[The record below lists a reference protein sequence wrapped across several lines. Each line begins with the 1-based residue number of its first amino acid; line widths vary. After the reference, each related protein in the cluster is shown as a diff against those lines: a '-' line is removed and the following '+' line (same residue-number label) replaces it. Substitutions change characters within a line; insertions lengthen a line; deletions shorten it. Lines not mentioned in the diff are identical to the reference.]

1 VFFAVLALAMGLPT
15 PDAESAFDMASH
27 EVTVLLQQG
36 KDESACADLAKS
48 LIDEV
53 TNKVDSANKL
63 LADLDDG
70 SDCSSKGQDAV
81 TTATTNKENAEKA
94 ATEAASAASSA
105 AATEVDMGSYSFSA
119 LTEGTCTQ
127 FWSDPSY
134 TAAQKTAADAATA
147 QTDADAEVKAAES
160 SLQAAQ
166 EQAAKDVKT
175 CQCAVRTSY
184 DTAFAEAT
192 KKASDDAA
200 AFTKGKH
207 MECVLKGTP
216 AAKCVVGDVPAVTPI
231 TLAEGVPDQ
240 CVPED
245 TSSSDTQE
253 PEWDHSKPGWDQAAN
268 TLIDYTTN
276 MGSFYAKNSGRSCTG
291 TCWETVYG
299 SELAPAIQGDHK
311 FAIGISQIRKDK
323 KMIVGITTNEDNN
336 SESIDPW
343 SKRSYGGCAISDTFE
358 TGCFG
363 YIAWNGYFQPK
374 PKNTMSPAN
383 QVGNKLYKY
392 DAGDKVEIELD
403 IGDKLT
409 YATFYR
415 WRKGTKTLVG
425 KMSKETAK
433 LPPNAKFRVF
443 VSMINNAPS
452 DSYNSKVHM
461 DA

>member
-1 VFFAVLALAMGLPT
+1 MPTSNIMAVFFTVLALTMGLPT
-15 PDAESAFDMASH
+15 PDAESDAFDMASH

-200 AFTKGKH
+200 AFTKGRH

-216 AAKCVVGDVPAVTPI
+216 AADCKVGDVPAVTPI
-231 TLAEGVPDQ
+231 TLAEGVPDEQ
-240 CVPED
+240 CIPED
-245 TSSSDTQE
+245 GTQKPEGTCNFLYKDENWSSARFWTYSAGAVKFKYQIPSWKATNDWSALAGTAN
-253 PEWDHSKPGWDQAAN
+253 PFPGWYKSQKIPLNHPIITEPQDVAVFDFTARSNRFVRMVNAN
-268 TLIDYTTN
+268 SPPVNEIPSPPTSAEEANKLMKPN
-276 MGSFYAKNSGRSCTG
+276 CF
-291 TCWETVYG
+291 
-299 SELAPAIQGDHK
+299 
-311 FAIGISQIRKDK
+311 DK
-323 KMIVGITTNEDNN
+323 KM
-336 SESIDPW
+336 
-343 SKRSYGGCAISDTFE
+343 
-358 TGCFG
+358 
-363 YIAWNGYFQPK
+363 
-374 PKNTMSPAN
+374 
-383 QVGNKLYKY
+383 
-392 DAGDKVEIELD
+392 
-403 IGDKLT
+403 
-409 YATFYR
+409 
-415 WRKGTKTLVG
+415 
-425 KMSKETAK
+425 
-433 LPPNAKFRVF
+433 
-443 VSMINNAPS
+443 
-452 DSYNSKVHM
+452 
-461 DA
+461 

>member
-1 VFFAVLALAMGLPT
+1 VQPTMKTNMPTSNIMAVFFTVLALTMGLPT
-15 PDAESAFDMASH
+15 PDAESDAFDMASH

-200 AFTKGKH
+200 AFTKGRH

-216 AAKCVVGDVPAVTPI
+216 AADCKVGDVPAVTPI
-231 TLAEGVPDQ
+231 TLAEGVPDKQ
-240 CVPED
+240 CIPED
-245 TSSSDTQE
+245 GTQKPEGTCNFLYKDENGSSARFWTYSAGAVKFKYQLPSWKATNGWSTLAGTAN
-253 PEWDHSKPGWDQAAN
+253 PFPGWYKSQKIPLNHPIITEPQDVAVFDFTARSKGFVRMVNAN
-268 TLIDYTTN
+268 SPPVNEIPSPPTSAEEANKLMKPN
-276 MGSFYAKNSGRSCTG
+276 CF
-291 TCWETVYG
+291 
-299 SELAPAIQGDHK
+299 
-311 FAIGISQIRKDK
+311 DK
-323 KMIVGITTNEDNN
+323 KM
-336 SESIDPW
+336 
-343 SKRSYGGCAISDTFE
+343 
-358 TGCFG
+358 
-363 YIAWNGYFQPK
+363 
-374 PKNTMSPAN
+374 
-383 QVGNKLYKY
+383 
-392 DAGDKVEIELD
+392 
-403 IGDKLT
+403 
-409 YATFYR
+409 
-415 WRKGTKTLVG
+415 
-425 KMSKETAK
+425 
-433 LPPNAKFRVF
+433 
-443 VSMINNAPS
+443 
-452 DSYNSKVHM
+452 
-461 DA
+461 